1 MVIINSWERQHLP
14 IILGPGCGRKVKVR
28 SQPGLHSKFCVKNK
42 IGNINNAL
50 IIFNSVCHQAKNH
63 WRELGHFSVSV
74 LLWDTC
80 QKITRSRDL
89 SRALH
94 TRVHSNI
101 SQSCWLW
108 KQVWTQVKCERKQL
122 PTSDY
127 FCNGVE
133 LYSGLSEGNWDLHR
147 RHLPKEI
154 NYIQSNK
161 HPMIPLTQA
170 TWRNLIHSDWDGLSW
185 EDLDSLRRQT
195 TVYTCEGPFRLL

>member
-14 IILGPGCGRKVKVR
+14 IILGPGWGRKVKVR

-74 LLWDTC
+74 LLRDTC

-101 SQSCWLW
+101 SHSCW
-108 KQVWTQVKCERKQL
+108 
-122 PTSDY
+122 
-127 FCNGVE
+127 GVE
-133 LYSGLSEGNWDLHR
+133 TSVNSGEMREKVVTYVRLFLQRSRTLFRTFRRKLRPAQKTFTEGNKLHTKQQTPHDSTYTS
-147 RHLPKEI
+147 HLEE
-154 NYIQSNK
+154 SNSQRLRWLVLGGSR
-161 HPMIPLTQA
+161 LTQE
-170 TWRNLIHSDWDGLSW
+170 TNFCVYLWG
-185 EDLDSLRRQT
+185 
-195 TVYTCEGPFRLL
+195 TV